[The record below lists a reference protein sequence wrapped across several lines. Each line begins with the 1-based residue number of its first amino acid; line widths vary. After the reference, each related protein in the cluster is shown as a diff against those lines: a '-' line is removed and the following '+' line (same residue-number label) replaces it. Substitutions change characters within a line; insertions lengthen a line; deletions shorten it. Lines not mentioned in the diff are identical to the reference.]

1 MSTSHEQPCG
11 EPCQECITYTAS
23 DDESLFDAVIAALQE
38 AATRT
43 SSSDDA
49 ETPSVGG
56 LSPLFESIDPDALDR
71 LFSPTGSGVT
81 RSGSISFTHD
91 GYEVTATAAG
101 EVVVSTE

>member
-1 MSTSHEQPCG
+1 MSTSRDQPRG

-23 DDESLFDAVIAALQE
+23 DDESLFDAVITALQK
-38 AATRT
+38 AAAETP
-43 SSSDDA
+43 SSDDV

-71 LFSPTGSGVT
+71 LFSSTGSGAT
-81 RSGSISFTHD
+81 RSGSVSFTHD

-101 EVVVSTE
+101 EVVVSSE